1 MQTPTKSSKASYN
14 RQSAPTREVTSPGG
28 SQEEYGPAM
37 LLQLG
42 CVPTFVVSSADFA
55 KQVLKDHD
63 ISFCSRPRSPGPK
76 QMFYGFL
83 DVAFTPY
90 GNHWRATRKIFVH
103 HLLGPKK
110 AESFSSERAVEIHHL
125 VDYLSAA
132 SPNPVNLDD
141 KIFDLADG
149 VIGAVAFGKSYR
161 GKQFEGQLLRDV
173 IVEAMRMIDSFSAE
187 DFFPNFFG
195 RTIDLLTGHK
205 ARLDKCFHKLDGYLE
220 MVLDEHLNRENTRKG
235 DDDDLV
241 DVLLGLS
248 NEETGL
254 PLTREHIK
262 AIFMNTFLGGVD
274 TSAIVIIWAMSEL
287 IRNPQTMQKAQAE
300 IRTKLG
306 VKTTLEPDDL
316 GKLTF
321 LKMIV
326 KETLRLHPPVPLLLP
341 RETRRMCQIH
351 AENNTVYNI
360 SPQTRVLI
368 NAWAIGRDPNTW
380 NKPNEFLPER
390 FEGNEVDFRGQHFEF
405 VPFGGGRRMCP
416 GISNSIATI
425 ELTLANLLYWFDW
438 EVAEGMKVEEIGSL
452 EEEGGVTM
460 HKRTKL
466 TLVPINYAWL

>member
-1 MQTPTKSSKASYN
+1 MSSAIMHFLFLLLPLFFFLFLLALLRRKKKSVIRCKL
-14 RQSAPTREVTSPGG
+14 PPSPPKLPIIGNLHQLG
-28 SQEEYGPAM
+28 KLPHQNLWELSQEYGPAM

-42 CVPTFVVSSADFA
+42 SVPTLVVSSADFA
-55 KQVLKDHD
+55 KQVLKDQD
-63 ISFCSRPRSPGPK
+63 INFCSRARSPGPK
-76 QMFYGFL
+76 RIFYGFL

-90 GNHWRATRKIFVH
+90 GDHWRETRKIFVH
-103 HLLGPKK
+103 HLLGPRK
-110 AESFSSERAVEIHHL
+110 AQSFSSARAVEIHHL

-161 GKQFEGQLLRDV
+161 GKQFEGQVLRDV

-195 RTIDLLTGHK
+195 RTIYLLTGHK

-220 MVLDEHLNRENTRKG
+220 MVLDEHLNRENTQKG

-254 PLTREHIK
+254 PLSKEHIK
-262 AIFMNTFLGGVD
+262 AICMNTFLGGVD

-287 IRNPQTMQKAQAE
+287 IRNPQIMQKAQAE

-306 VKTTLEPDDL
+306 AKPTLEPDDL

-326 KETLRLHPPVPLLLP
+326 KETLRLHPPLP
-341 RETRRMCQIH
+341 SYSL
-351 AENNTVYNI
+351 VKLG
-360 SPQTRVLI
+360 TRVRYMLKTTFTI
-368 NAWAIGRDPNTW
+368 
-380 NKPNEFLPER
+380 FLLK
-390 FEGNEVDFRGQHFEF
+390 RGFWSMLGQ
-405 VPFGGGRRMCP
+405 
-416 GISNSIATI
+416 
-425 ELTLANLLYWFDW
+425 
-438 EVAEGMKVEEIGSL
+438 
-452 EEEGGVTM
+452 
-460 HKRTKL
+460 
-466 TLVPINYAWL
+466 